1 MRVAPTVVIEPAER
15 AQLVEWSRG
24 RSLPSRLVERAR
36 IVLGA
41 ADGRTNLQI
50 ADELSIHQRTVAL
63 WRRRFL
69 LFRLAGIEQDAPRAG
84 RKPRLDPEFVQGVL
98 FKTLHTKPRGET
110 HWSVRTMAREVNV
123 HPSTIHRIWQLH
135 GIQPHRTQS
144 FKLSKDPQ
152 FERKLIDVVGL
163 YMNPP
168 EHSVVF
174 SIDEK
179 PQTQAL
185 ERTQAT
191 LPMNGHWVEGRPHDY
206 RRHGTID
213 LYAALNILDGK
224 VITDFQP
231 THGHEEFLAFL
242 RLVDRTV
249 PLHLQI
255 HAVLDNL
262 SAHKTPEVKRWLA
275 RHPRFHFH
283 FVPTGSSWM
292 NMVEGWLSQLQKK
305 ALARGS
311 FHSVAELRVA
321 IEEFVLTS
329 NGHAKPWVWTKD
341 AQTLLRKVRKVKEHL
356 SRPLTAG
363 LESRIMAHPLET
375 PHSSE
380 RGPAR

>member
-24 RSLPSRLVERAR
+24 RLLPSRLVERAR